1 MSEAALE
8 SSHKQLTSET
18 LREPSH
24 PYRPLSWEGPEPA
37 FRAHL
42 GGVSK
47 DVASNREI
55 GHVLSWLILRGP
67 GMAGTCSRTNTG
79 TLQ

>member
-47 DVASNREI
+47 DVAGKK
-55 GHVLSWLILRGP
+55 GHGQIII
-67 GMAGTCSRTNTG
+67 
-79 TLQ
+79 

>member
-8 SSHKQLTSET
+8 YSHKQLTSGT

-37 FRAHL
+37 LRAHL

-47 DVASNREI
+47 DASGKK
-55 GHVLSWLILRGP
+55 GHGQIII
-67 GMAGTCSRTNTG
+67 
-79 TLQ
+79 